1 MTEVTGTTRV
11 TRLTRVTGMT
21 RMTGVPRI
29 TGVTGVTRETGMTTM
44 TGMTSLTSL
53 TRVTGMTGMTR
64 VTRVTGM
71 IRMTGITGMTGITRV
86 TETFFESFALLM
98 AKFAKLFLTDLFQ
111 YCLNKDL
118 PKADHLLIFFLTE
131 FNKVQN
137 GLMFNLT
144 VSKDILM
151 FELTCMT
158 AGGSDQWQY
167 FGCVFN
173 GIVGRLHIYA
183 DSYIRFL

>member
-1 MTEVTGTTRV
+1 
-11 TRLTRVTGMT
+11 MT
-21 RMTGVPRI
+21 RMTGLPRI
-29 TGVTGVTRETGMTTM
+29 TGVTGVTRETWMTTM

-53 TRVTGMTGMTR
+53 TRVTGMTVMTR
-64 VTRVTGM
+64 VTGVTRVTGM

-111 YCLNKDL
+111 YCPNKDL

-137 GLMFNLT
+137 GLMFNPT

-158 AGGSDQWQY
+158 AGRSNQWQY
-167 FGCVFN
+167 FGCVC
-173 GIVGRLHIYA
+173 
-183 DSYIRFL
+183 

>member
-1 MTEVTGTTRV
+1 MTRV
-11 TRLTRVTGMT
+11 TVMTRVTG
-21 RMTGVPRI
+21 
-29 TGVTGVTRETGMTTM
+29 
-44 TGMTSLTSL
+44 
-53 TRVTGMTGMTR
+53 

-111 YCLNKDL
+111 YCPNKDL

-137 GLMFNLT
+137 GLMFNPT

-167 FGCVFN
+167 FGCVFQW
-173 GIVGRLHIYA
+173 Y
-183 DSYIRFL
+183 SW

>member
-1 MTEVTGTTRV
+1 M
-11 TRLTRVTGMT
+11 TRVTGMT
-21 RMTGVPRI
+21 RI

-53 TRVTGMTGMTR
+53 TRVTGMTGISRVTGMTR
-64 VTRVTGM
+64 VTGVTRVTVMTRVTGVTGM

-111 YCLNKDL
+111 YCPNKDL

-137 GLMFNLT
+137 GLTFNPT
-144 VSKDILM
+144 VSKDILK

-158 AGGSDQWQY
+158 AGRSDQWQY
-167 FGCVFN
+167 FGCVF
-173 GIVGRLHIYA
+173 
-183 DSYIRFL
+183 